1 MRVLVTTTP
10 GTGHVFPVLPL
21 AVALRESGHQLLWAI
36 AADGVSEVR
45 RHGFEAAVAGMNLE
59 DRRATLAS
67 ELPAIFALPPRS
79 RRGHL
84 FAGFFARAAASK
96 SVDDLGPIFDRFRP
110 DVVIHE
116 IGELGAA
123 PHAVSRGI
131 PHVTVPFGGGL
142 PDYALPLVQRDL
154 VPVWA
159 SLDLPPPS
167 MSDMAGDAYL
177 HPFPKS
183 MGQRPALPQLAELRP
198 TDVVHPVV
206 EVPDWLGSFGQTRPA
221 VYVTAGT
228 TPIVAT
234 LAPWKPTF
242 EALGRLD
249 VDVLV
254 TIGPKF
260 PIEELG
266 PLPPNVRVERFVPQ
280 GLILDRV
287 AVVVSHAGAGT
298 MLAAARQGVPQLL
311 LPTWADQWENSD
323 ALARA
328 GSGILLEEDERSAV
342 AIHNAVDSLMN
353 DATYRTAAEALASE
367 IAAMPAPADHVT
379 TIERLVS
386 AQQM

>member
-1 MRVLVTTTP
+1 MVRVLVTTTP
-10 GTGHVFPVLPL
+10 GTGHVFPVVPL
-21 AVALRESGHQLLWAI
+21 ASALREAGHELLWAI
-36 AADGVSEVR
+36 AEDGVSDVQR
-45 RHGFEAAVAGMNLE
+45 QGFEVAIAGMNLD
-59 DRRATLAS
+59 DRRATLAPQ
-67 ELPAIFALPPRS
+67 LPTIFAEPPRN

-84 FAGFFARAAASK
+84 FAGFFARGAAPKA
-96 SVDDLGPIFDRFRP
+96 VQDLGPIFDRFRP

-123 PHAVSRGI
+123 PHAVARGI
-131 PHVTVPFGGGL
+131 PHVTIAFGGGL
-142 PDYALPLVQRDL
+142 PDYAIPLVERDL
-154 VPVWA
+154 APVWA
-159 SLDLPPPS
+159 SLGLPPPS
-167 MSDMAGDAYL
+167 MSDIAGDAYF

-183 MGQRPALPQLAELRP
+183 MGQRLELPQLAELRP
-198 TDVVHPVV
+198 TDVAPPDGD
-206 EVPDWLGSFGQTRPA
+206 VPDWIQSFGHARPA

-242 EALGRLD
+242 EALGRFD

-260 PIEELG
+260 PIEQLG

-311 LPTWADQWENSD
+311 IPTWADQWENSD
-323 ALARA
+323 ALAGAR
-328 GSGILLEEDERSAV
+328 SGILLEEDDRSAE
-342 AIHNAVDSLMN
+342 AIHDAVNSLLHDTAYQ
-353 DATYRTAAEALASE
+353 DAANALATE
-367 IAAMPAPADHVT
+367 IAAMPAPEDHVT

-386 AQQM
+386 A